1 MRGRLL
7 ITGMVLGATALLG
20 TAATA
25 QAAVVP
31 AGTSAP
37 AGERS
42 ASAWIPIPGTFP
54 SSTACNAAGASSVYS
69 QWDCVRLPNG
79 RWQLWVND
87 AS

>member
-7 ITGMVLGATALLG
+7 ITGMVLASTALLG

-25 QAAVVP
+25 QAAAVP
-31 AGTSAP
+31 TGTSAT

-42 ASAWIPIPGTFP
+42 ASAWIPIPGTFG
-54 SSTACNAAGASSVYS
+54 SYSACASFGASSVYS
-69 QWDCVRLPNG
+69 EWTCVQQPNG
-79 RWQLWVND
+79 RWKLWVND